1 MPSDRKVVY
10 LADLT
15 HTGPVISSNVHPLA
29 VGLIG
34 AYLCQEFNDCIKVEL
49 FKYPQDLTRALDEC
63 IPDVLGFSHY
73 SWNSEISHA
82 YARALKARCPGSAV
96 IFGGPNYGST
106 NVEASQFWER
116 RPAVDFVVAGE
127 GELAMA
133 AIVGALLEHDMD
145 VEALK
150 ATRPNLPN
158 THYMVD
164 DELIQGGKGP
174 RIKDIAVMP
183 SPYLMGMMDKFF
195 DGKLTPM
202 IQTTRGCPF
211 SCTFCTEG
219 DVYYSKVSK
228 RRDIFDELEYIAER
242 IGDVPELHLSDS
254 NFGEYK
260 EDLGKAEQIR
270 KVIDKYDWPKHIQVD
285 GAKMSKER
293 LLECATI
300 VKGRISVTAALQTTN
315 NEILDTIKHQ
325 NISIDK
331 LMHTGR
337 GARDLKVR
345 SYIELILGLPGE
357 TKEVHIK
364 SLRDAVM
371 SGVPTV
377 RMYQLILL
385 PNTLMNSA
393 ETRSKHGFKPQYRL
407 MPRSY
412 GRYTILGKSVNTIE
426 YEEIITETGTLS
438 FEDYLDCRE
447 LHLTVEMIHNEDVF
461 QELRA
466 LCSYAGVDWFD
477 VLLGFYSRSRQDNP
491 VIKKIYDTF
500 RDDNLTGL
508 WNSREGLMEH
518 VNENMDEY
526 LVDTSGTNEISK
538 SKALAWFTAQ
548 KEIHEAMYE
557 EVATQLESKGGWAGR
572 LKPYL
577 NQLKTLSL
585 LRKRRVLDTS
595 DCIESQFDFDFPA
608 LIATNFNG
616 DPMEHLLD
624 NPIECVIRHDDEQA
638 SLIDGFVHAYGTSV
652 DGLGRI
658 LMLAPVPRMYRGVER
673 KNIVAAE

>member
-15 HTGPVISSNVHPLA
+15 HTGTVISSNVHPLA

-34 AYLCQEFNDCIKVEL
+34 AYLCQEFGDRIRVEL
-49 FKYPQDLTRALDEC
+49 FKYPQDLTRAMDEKP
-63 IPDVLGFSHY
+63 PDVLGCSHY

-82 YARALKARCPGSAV
+82 YARALKAKCPSSAV

-106 NVEASQFWER
+106 DVEIFQFWDHE
-116 RPAVDFVVAGE
+116 PAVDFVVAGE

-133 AIVGALLEHDMD
+133 AIMRALLEYDMD
-145 VEALK
+145 VAALK
-150 ATRPNLPN
+150 STRPDLPN
-158 THYMVD
+158 THYMLD
-164 DELIQGGKGP
+164 DELIQGARGP
-174 RIKDIAVMP
+174 RIKSIAVMP
-183 SPYLMGMMDKFF
+183 SPYLMGIMDKFF

-270 KVIDKYDWPKHIQVD
+270 KVIDVHDWPKHIQVD

-293 LLECATI
+293 LLECAAI

-315 NEILDTIKHQ
+315 NEILNAIKRQ
-325 NISIDK
+325 NISIEK

-357 TKEVHIK
+357 TKEVHIQ

-385 PNTLMNSA
+385 PNTDMNSA
-393 ETRSKHGFKPQYRL
+393 ETRAKYGFKSRYRI

-412 GRYTILGKSVNTIE
+412 GRHTILGEEVNAIE
-426 YEEIITETGTLS
+426 YEEIVTETGALS
-438 FEDYLDCRE
+438 FEDYLECRE

-466 LCSYAGVDWFD
+466 LCSHAGVDWFD

-491 VIKKIYDTF
+491 AIKKIYDTF
-500 RDDNLTGL
+500 RDDNLVGL
-508 WNSREGLMEH
+508 WNSRESLLEH
-518 VNENMDEY
+518 VNADMDEY
-526 LVDTSGTNEISK
+526 LNDTSGTNEISK

-548 KEIHEAMYE
+548 KEIHEEMYA
-557 EVATQLESKGGWAGR
+557 EVAVQLANKGEWTRR

-577 NQLKTLSL
+577 NQLKTFSL
-585 LRKRRVLDTS
+585 LRKRQVLDTS
-595 DCIESQFDFDFPA
+595 DRIEGCFDFDFPA
-608 LIATNFNG
+608 LVAINFNG
-616 DPMEHLLD
+616 DPMEYRLER
-624 NPIECVIRHDDEQA
+624 PIECVIRHDDEQT
-638 SLIDGFVHAYGTSV
+638 SLIDGFVHAYGTTV

-658 LMLAPVPRMYRGVER
+658 LMSAPVPRMYRGVEL
-673 KNIVAAE
+673 KNAVAAE

>member
-29 VGLIG
+29 IGLIG
-34 AYLCQEFNDCIKVEL
+34 AYLCQEFNDCINVEL
-49 FKYPQDLTRALDEC
+49 FKYPQDLTRALDER

-82 YARALKARCPGSAV
+82 YARALKGEMSRVGGDIWWTQLRIHQCRGFSVLGAQAGRRFRCR
-96 IFGGPNYGST
+96 
-106 NVEASQFWER
+106 WR
-116 RPAVDFVVAGE
+116 

-133 AIVGALLEHDMD
+133 SIMGALLEHDMD

-150 ATRPNLPN
+150 ATRPDLPN

-164 DELIQGGKGP
+164 DELIQGGKGS
-174 RIKDIAVMP
+174 RIRDIAVMP

-315 NEILDTIKHQ
+315 NEILDTIKRQ

-477 VLLGFYSRSRQDNP
+477 VLLGFTHAHA
-491 VIKKIYDTF
+491 KI
-500 RDDNLTGL
+500 
-508 WNSREGLMEH
+508 
-518 VNENMDEY
+518 
-526 LVDTSGTNEISK
+526 
-538 SKALAWFTAQ
+538 
-548 KEIHEAMYE
+548 
-557 EVATQLESKGGWAGR
+557 
-572 LKPYL
+572 
-577 NQLKTLSL
+577 
-585 LRKRRVLDTS
+585 
-595 DCIESQFDFDFPA
+595 
-608 LIATNFNG
+608 
-616 DPMEHLLD
+616 
-624 NPIECVIRHDDEQA
+624 IR
-638 SLIDGFVHAYGTSV
+638 
-652 DGLGRI
+652 
-658 LMLAPVPRMYRGVER
+658 
-673 KNIVAAE
+673 